1 MALDKKSIESLYQ
14 KRAKRY
20 DFSANTYYLLG
31 IREFAY
37 RKMAIRALNLEKGNT
52 VVEIGCG
59 TGLNFKYLRK
69 HVGPE
74 GQIIGVDLTPEMLSV
89 AEKRIKRNGWLNI
102 ALVQSDAAAYQFPER
117 VDGII
122 STFALTLVPEY
133 DKVIQ
138 KGAAALSPGK
148 RFVIVDFKKSDDWP
162 MWLLSLFVI
171 FTRPFG
177 VSLDLADRHL
187 WESVR
192 RYMALVEFKELYF
205 GGIYL
210 CVGETT

>member
-1 MALDKKSIESLYQ
+1 MALNKKSIELLYQ

-20 DFSANTYYLLG
+20 DISANTYYLLG

-37 RKMAIRALNLEKGNT
+37 RKMAAQALNLKQGDT
-52 VVEIGCG
+52 VVEIACG

-69 HVGPE
+69 KVGPE
-74 GQIIGVDLTPEMLSV
+74 GKIIGVDLTPEMLSK
-89 AEKRIKRNGWLNI
+89 AEERINRNGWSNI
-102 ALVQSDAAAYQFPER
+102 TLVQSDAATYPFPGR

-138 KGAAALSPGK
+138 RGAAALSPGS
-148 RFVIVDFKKSDDWP
+148 RFVIVDFKKSDKWP
-162 MWLLSLFVI
+162 MWLLKLFVI
-171 FTRPFG
+171 LTRPFG
-177 VSLDLADRHL
+177 VSLDLADRHP
-187 WESVR
+187 WESVAR
-192 RYMALVEFKELYF
+192 HMALIEFKELYF

-210 CVGETT
+210 CIGEAT

>member
-1 MALDKKSIESLYQ
+1 MALDKKSIELLYQ

-20 DFSANTYYLLG
+20 DFSANTYYLIG

-37 RKMAIRALNLEKGNT
+37 RKMAIQALNINLGST

-59 TGLNFKYLRK
+59 TGLNFKFLK
-69 HVGPE
+69 EKAGPE
-74 GQIIGVDLTPEMLSV
+74 GKIIGVDMTPEMLS
-89 AEKRIKRNGWLNI
+89 AADKRIRRNGWSNI
-102 ALVQSDAAAYQFPER
+102 TLVHSDAAAFQFPER

-148 RFVIVDFKKSDDWP
+148 RFVIVDFKKSDNWP
-162 MWLLSLFVI
+162 MWLLKLFVI

-177 VSLDLADRHL
+177 VSLDLADRHP
-187 WESVR
+187 WESIR
-192 RYMALVEFKELYF
+192 QHMTLIEFKELYF